1 VYDKIEVDNPVD
13 MVYPLIDYEVY
24 WQKACEKHFTG
35 SDCTNHG
42 NSWKQCYAENF
53 IQNLVSNFDIEKGDT
68 LENELKYFEIMKF
81 EIFNLDIPT
90 FSSDFDISKIPTYF
104 INLTSLSLKY
114 SPILIDQ
121 NKKDILTT
129 VLERK
134 YIFIYTAIKE
144 EYTRFGMRMI
154 DLKQFSLALG
164 ELNYLLNLTLQG
176 NFIDDEMVDWLVPGL
191 ITNHT
196 LRNLDLSNNKITDKG

>member
-1 VYDKIEVDNPVD
+1 

-24 WQKACEKHFTG
+24 WQKACEKHFKG
-35 SDCTNHG
+35 SDCSSHG

-68 LENELKYFEIMKF
+68 LENELKYFDTMKF

-90 FSSDFDISKIPTYF
+90 FSADFDISKIPTYF

-121 NKKDILTT
+121 EKNDILTK

-134 YIFIYTAIKE
+134 Y
-144 EYTRFGMRMI
+144 
-154 DLKQFSLALG
+154 
-164 ELNYLLNLTLQG
+164 
-176 NFIDDEMVDWLVPGL
+176 
-191 ITNHT
+191 
-196 LRNLDLSNNKITDKG
+196 KI